1 MVFTWKN
8 YARNDNCSPCR
19 RKYSAILNKETHISV
34 LQLRKYKESSMGRL
48 WRKHLTLTHKEC
60 VHYFSC
66 EKGGNSPKWAV
77 CFFSFIFSKPLGKP
91 DRGSTQRPEKLQVF
105 CFLDAPA
112 SAGISACF
120 GQQGPVV

>member
-1 MVFTWKN
+1 MVSTWKN

-77 CFFSFIFSKPLGKP
+77 CFFHSSLANPLGNRIGGVP
-91 DRGSTQRPEKLQVF
+91 RGLRSCRCFAFWMLQLVLA
-105 CFLDAPA
+105 FLHALG
-112 SAGISACF
+112 SRV
-120 GQQGPVV
+120 Q